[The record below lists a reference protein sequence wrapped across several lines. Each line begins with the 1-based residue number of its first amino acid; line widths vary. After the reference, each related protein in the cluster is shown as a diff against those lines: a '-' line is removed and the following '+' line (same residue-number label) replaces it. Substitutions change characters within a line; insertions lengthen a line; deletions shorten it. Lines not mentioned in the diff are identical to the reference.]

1 MPKDTACRDSPDER
15 RVQDMAESGFVSV
28 DISKIS
34 KFQSDSAEAI
44 AEFSAIKSRFE
55 SINAVLLGK
64 WEGKGAD
71 AYRQETDHILEN
83 IGGIKDVLDSI
94 NNSVIK
100 DIKECYQQLDNDLGE
115 FNRNPQSESS
125 GG

>member
-1 MPKDTACRDSPDER
+1 
-15 RVQDMAESGFVSV
+15 MAESGFVSV

-34 KFQSDSAEAI
+34 KFESDSAEAI

-100 DIKECYQQLDNDLGE
+100 ECYQQLDNDLGE
-115 FNRNPQSESS
+115 FNRNPQSAESS

>member
-1 MPKDTACRDSPDER
+1 MSKDTACRDSPDER
-15 RVQDMAESGFVSV
+15 RAQDMAESGFVSV

-34 KFQSDSAEAI
+34 KFESD
-44 AEFSAIKSRFE
+44 SAIKSRFE

-64 WEGKGAD
+64 WKGKGAD
-71 AYRQETDHILEN
+71 AYQQETDHILEN

-115 FNRNPQSESS
+115 YNRNPQSAESS